1 MKRVWSRV
9 FGAIAII
16 FILGSAYLLI
26 PQTFLSLDN
35 RLRDFLFIL
44 RGPIAVTGDVVIVD
58 IDEKSLH
65 REGQWPWPRN
75 KVAKVIQNLTA
86 SEAGIIGLDIVFSEA
101 DQTSPRRIA
110 KQLQLPERSLE
121 DYDLTLAQSIA
132 AAPLIGGYFFDEQQV
147 ETPQTPLIPAVF
159 IEKGATSKN
168 LIPSPAHLVL
178 NIPLLQ
184 DAFYSSGFLNNTPDP
199 GGMVRRVPLIIRFDN
214 SIYPSLDLEMIRIF
228 SGAREVTVLNSE
240 VGVEKLISGALEI
253 PTDRFGRFIINY
265 RGGER
270 HFKYLSAT
278 DILHGDFDPDDVRGK
293 FILIGTSAVALA
305 DLKAIPFDD
314 LMPGVEIHANII
326 DNILKKD
333 FIALPDDPE
342 VIDLIMIVGTVLISM
357 TLFSLVNV
365 WLSVPLLLAALYGF
379 YLFFMHM
386 LFKEGVIL
394 NILFPLI
401 ALFSSYL
408 VSLLINYIITLGQKR
423 AVMAIFSKKVS
434 KQVME
439 DLIANPSDTLLTPRN
454 REVSIFFS
462 DIRAFTQI
470 SERLKNPER
479 VIAMLN
485 AYMTPMVE
493 SITQHQGTV
502 DKFIGDAVMAYWNAP
517 LAVSHHADKAVS
529 SALQQ
534 LERLQEL
541 NQRLKEDFDVEIEI
555 GIGIHTGEVTL
566 GEMGSVGRSDY
577 TIIGDNVNLASRLE
591 GLNKLYGSSIIVS
604 SDTKTRLKE
613 PYRMRSLDIVKVK
626 GKEKAVEIFE
636 VLPPS
641 SMIPS
646 KLLQT
651 YEYALSCYREANLQE
666 ALTHFTSLQQKS
678 PSILYE
684 LYIQRCTL
692 ALEKGLQEFDPV
704 TRMNTK

>member
-1 MKRVWSRV
+1 MKRIWSRV
-9 FGAIAII
+9 LAAIAII
-16 FILGSAYLLI
+16 FLLSSAYLLI

-58 IDEKSLH
+58 IDEKSLS

-75 KVAKVIQNLTA
+75 KVAKIIQNLTA
-86 SEAGIIGLDIVFSEA
+86 AEAGIIGLDIVFSEA

-110 KQLQLPERSLE
+110 KQLQLPESSLE
-121 DYDLTLAQSIA
+121 DYDKLLAKSIA
-132 AAPLIGGYFFDEQQV
+132 DAPLIGGYFFDTQTTK
-147 ETPQTPLIPAVF
+147 TPETPLIPAVF
-159 IEKGATSKN
+159 IEKGVSREN
-168 LIPSPAHLVL
+168 LIPSPSHLVL

-184 DAFYSSGFLNNTPDP
+184 DAFYSSGFFNNTPDP

-214 SIYPSLDLEMIRIF
+214 TVYPSLDLEMVRIF
-228 SGAREVTVLNSE
+228 SGAKRVTVLNSE
-240 VGVEKLISGALEI
+240 VGVERLISGALEI

-265 RGGER
+265 RGGDH

-278 DILHGDFDPDDVRGK
+278 DILHGSFDPDDVRGK
-293 FILIGTSAVALA
+293 FILVGTSAVALA

-326 DNILKKD
+326 DNLLKKD
-333 FIALPDDPE
+333 FIALPDYPE
-342 VIDLIMIVGTVLISM
+342 IIDFSMIVGTVVVSM

-365 WLSVPLLLAALYGF
+365 WLSFPLLLAALYGF

-386 LFKEGVIL
+386 LFKEGLIL

-408 VSLLINYIITLGQKR
+408 VALLINYIITLNQKR

-434 KQVME
+434 RQVMD

-454 REVSIFFS
+454 REVTVFFS
-462 DIRAFTQI
+462 DIRSFTSI
-470 SERLKNPER
+470 SEELGHPER

-485 AYMTPMVE
+485 TYMTPMVE

-517 LAVSHHADKAVS
+517 LAVAHHADKAVT

-541 NQRLKEDFDVEIEI
+541 NQQLKEDFDVKIRI

-566 GEMGSVGRSDY
+566 GEMGSAGRSDY

-591 GLNKLYGSSIIVS
+591 GLNKIYGSSIIIS
-604 SDTKTRLKE
+604 SETKAQLRERYQT
-613 PYRMRSLDIVKVK
+613 RSLDIVKVK
-626 GKEKAVEIFE
+626 GKERAIEIFE
-636 VLPPS
+636 VIPAS
-641 SMIPS
+641 SMLHAD
-646 KLLQT
+646 LLEA
-651 YEYALSCYREANLQE
+651 YEYALSLYREAKLQE
-666 ALTHFTSLQQKS
+666 ALTHFISLHDNN
-678 PSILYE
+678 PSTLYA
-684 LYIQRCTL
+684 LYLQRCTL
-692 ALEKGLQEFDPV
+692 ALEKGIQNFDPV